1 MISHGRYHTIATVF
15 NPNFTK
21 EGNSANAALIAVAP
35 ELFEVLRKAI
45 HALNTAPRFKV
56 EVLDTDS
63 YAIVAECDRA
73 IRRATEGG
81 AA

>member
-21 EGNSANAALIAVAP
+21 EGNSANAALIT
-35 ELFEVLRKAI
+35 
-45 HALNTAPRFKV
+45 TAP
-56 EVLDTDS
+56 VLLEALEIARVQLGEYRDG
-63 YAIVAECDRA
+63 DRA
-73 IRRATEGG
+73 AKLHTLNIIDAVLATAKGG